1 MKTDHIDPYLAIMIT
16 VVVLSLTV
24 VACLHPAAALPMIIP
39 TLTTILAALR
49 GKLIEKQPEP
59 VEVVVAVKEIPNA

>member
-24 VACLHPAAALPMIIP
+24 VACLHPAAALPMILP

-49 GKLIEKQPEP
+49 GKLIERPAEP
-59 VEVVVAVKEIPNA
+59 VEVVLAVKDTPDA